1 MQLHHSLRTQLVAIG
16 LVTLLLVATVA
27 PVAATGPQEPAL
39 SLAGS
44 ERIDSAAAAA
54 FFDRE
59 LPASMERHGVP
70 GGVVTVVHDGE
81 VVLLRGYGHADL
93 ESGDPV
99 DPHTTVFRTGSVAK
113 VVTTTGVMQ
122 LAEAGTVDLDTD
134 VTEYVD
140 VELPATYDEHVTLR
154 HLATHT
160 AGFDYVNDGVLT
172 ADPADI
178 PTVETVVK
186 TDLPPRVRAP
196 GTASAYD
203 NHGWTLMGYVL
214 EQQSG
219 RSYGSYVHDEV
230 FAPIGMTRSTASEVL
245 PADVRG
251 DLATGYHVENGEF
264 VVADPVYVR
273 LAPAGSFA
281 TTGADMGQFLRA
293 NLEGGCVDGDCI
305 LESASVD
312 ELHATQFRGHPSL
325 SGMAFGYEEY
335 DRNGQRV
342 LGKAGDTGVFSADL
356 WLLPDHEFGVF
367 VAFNAP
373 GGAYVRAEL
382 YDAFMDEFFP
392 VEGSVTD
399 GVPGFD
405 DRAADIVG
413 EYRLS
418 RVSETDHTKFL
429 GLVEVISVQ
438 ALDDGVV
445 SLSVGGQTVE
455 YVEVDPYMFEERDG
469 ASRIAFV
476 THEDGM
482 LLFSSAFTTDHL
494 RKIGPMEQPLVHVVL
509 LGGSLLVALSGV
521 VGWSAAALY
530 YRVRRGGRSHI
541 GTYDQD
547 VAARFDG
554 GRRLPA
560 TATGARL
567 LAGAAAIVVCT
578 TFAGMVYALSTD
590 SLAFATGIHPL
601 LGPITT
607 LPVVAGI
614 LLVGA
619 VVAGYSARLA
629 PDWGR
634 VAKVHFALVVVA
646 VGVLLAELAVYN
658 LVLV

>member
-1 MQLHHSLRTQLVAIG
+1 MQVHHSLRTQLVALAFIT
-16 LVTLLLVATVA
+16 VLLVATVA
-27 PVAATGPQEPAL
+27 PAAATSPQEPAL

-44 ERIDSAAAAA
+44 DSIDPAAVAT

-59 LPASMERHGVP
+59 LPASMERHDVP
-70 GGVVTVVHDGE
+70 GGVVTVVHDGD

-93 ESGDPV
+93 ESGEPV

-122 LAEAGTVDLDTD
+122 LNEAGKVDLDTD
-134 VTEYVD
+134 VSEYVD
-140 VELPATYDEHVTLR
+140 VEIPATYDERVTLR

-172 ADPADI
+172 DDPAAI

-186 TDLPPRVRAP
+186 TELPPRVRAP

-203 NHGWTLMGYVL
+203 NHGWTLMGYVI

-219 RSYGSYVHDEV
+219 RSYSSYVHDEV
-230 FAPIGMTRSTASEVL
+230 FAPIGMSRSTASEVL
-245 PADVRG
+245 PANLRG
-251 DLATGYHVENGEF
+251 DLATGYYVENSEF

-281 TTGADMGQFLRA
+281 TTGADMGRFLRA
-293 NLEGGCVDGDCI
+293 NLEGGCVDSDCI
-305 LESASVD
+305 LDPTSVD
-312 ELHATQFRGHPSL
+312 ELHATQFRGHPDL

-356 WLLPDHEFGVF
+356 WLLPDHELGVF
-367 VAFNAP
+367 MAFNAP
-373 GGAYVRAEL
+373 GGAYVRAEV
-382 YDAFMDEFFP
+382 YDAFISEFFP
-392 VEGSVTD
+392 VDESTTD
-399 GVPGFD
+399 AVPGFD
-405 DRAADIVG
+405 YRAADIVG
-413 EYRLS
+413 EYQLS

-438 ALDDGVV
+438 AVDDGVV
-445 SLSVGGQTVE
+445 SLSVGGQSKK
-455 YVEVDPYMFEERDG
+455 YVEVDPYVFEERDG

-476 THEDGM
+476 SHDDGM
-482 LLFSSAFTTDHL
+482 YLFSSDFTTDHL
-494 RKIGPMEQPLVHVVL
+494 RKIGPMEQPLVRVGLV
-509 LGGSLLVALSGV
+509 GGSLLVALSGV
-521 VGWSAAALY
+521 FGWPAAALY
-530 YRVRRGGRSHI
+530 YRVRRGRRPRG
-541 GTYDQD
+541 GTYDPD
-547 VAARFDG
+547 VAARSDG

-560 TATGARL
+560 TATGARI
-567 LAGAAAIVVCT
+567 LAGAAAIAVVT
-578 TFAGMVYALSTD
+578 TLAGIVYALSTD
-590 SLAFATGIHPL
+590 SLAFATGIHSL
-601 LGPITT
+601 LGPVTT

-619 VVAGYSARLA
+619 VVAGYSAWSA

-634 VAKVHFALVVVA
+634 VAKVHFALVVFA

-658 LVLV
+658 LVLI